1 MDTQLL
7 DDIPVMA
14 QPILLGVLGHR
25 QDITYDI
32 LHEQII
38 NPILAEIGRIPDKV
52 VLPSEA
58 TSSALLYGWA
68 EKLKVSMIAYETDWN
83 RLGRKARA
91 IRDARI
97 AQESTHLIM
106 FLGKKSDYYEK
117 QALTLAR
124 KGKIVFTVSNEFE
137 LEEIVIEKPPEQ
149 QPHEQQQ
156 QQQPKKKLSTRGAQ
170 RPSSRRQQSSSCP
183 QTPPSSP
190 HQPSLASW
198 LQQRNPPSSS

>member
-7 DDIPVMA
+7 DDIPVIG

-38 NPILAEIGRIPDKV
+38 NPILAEIGRIPDRV
-52 VLPSEA
+52 VLPSES

-68 EKLKVSMIAYETDWN
+68 EKLKLSMIAYETDWN

-97 AQESTHLIM
+97 AQESTHLIL
-106 FLGKKSDYYEK
+106 FLGKRSDYYDN

-137 LEEIVIEKPPEQ
+137 LEQVVIEKPPQQEQ
-149 QPHEQQQ
+149 EKPLK
-156 QQQPKKKLSTRGAQ
+156 PKTPKQSSTRGAQ

-198 LQQRNPPSSS
+198 LQQRSPPSSS

>member
-7 DDIPVMA
+7 DDTPVIG

-38 NPILAEIGRIPDKV
+38 NPILAEIGRIPDRV
-52 VLPSEA
+52 VLPSES

-68 EKLKVSMIAYETDWN
+68 EKLKLSMIAYETDWN

-97 AQESTHLIM
+97 AQESTHLIL
-106 FLGKKSDYYEK
+106 FLGKRSDYYDN

-137 LEEIVIEKPPEQ
+137 LEQVVIEKPPQQEQ
-149 QPHEQQQ
+149 QEQPLK
-156 QQQPKKKLSTRGAQ
+156 PKTPKQSSTRGAQ

-198 LQQRNPPSSS
+198 LQQRSPPSSS